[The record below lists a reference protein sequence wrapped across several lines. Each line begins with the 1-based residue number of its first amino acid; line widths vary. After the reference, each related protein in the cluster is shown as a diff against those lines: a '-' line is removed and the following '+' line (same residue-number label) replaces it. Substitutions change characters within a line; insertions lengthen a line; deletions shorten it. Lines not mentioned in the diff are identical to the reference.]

1 MPSSLYAVKV
11 FIMKLVLLVVVATAW
26 APSVTAFSA
35 YLSQLSS
42 GAGAAANVNGASKN
56 TFAENT
62 SVPHTAAGVYDN
74 HAPHSPPPTAPR
86 VGPSQEMLHLISK
99 QVSVELMASQTYM
112 SASIW
117 FRSREFDGMAAWMLE
132 ESDEE
137 RGHGKEILEFA
148 MKSHFRITLEPLP
161 APTADWASPEQVWQA
176 ILHLEENNTQNLL
189 QIAAA
194 ASACQQF
201 GVMAFLDPFHME
213 QVDAEDKVG
222 NILAKVR
229 GASGTLLQELDHQLG
244 QEAEKESHS

>member
-1 MPSSLYAVKV
+1 VNV
-11 FIMKLVLLVVVATAW
+11 FVMKLVLLLVATAW

-42 GAGAAANVNGASKN
+42 GGAAANVNGAN
-56 TFAENT
+56 R
-62 SVPHTAAGVYDN
+62 AGVYDN
-74 HAPHSPPPTAPR
+74 HAPYSPQPTAPR
-86 VGPSQEMLHLISK
+86 VGPSQEMLDLISK

-148 MKSHFRITLEPLP
+148 MKSHFPIKLEQLP
-161 APTADWASPEQVWQA
+161 APAADWTTPDQVWQD
-176 ILHLEENNTQNLL
+176 ILRLEENNTQNLL
-189 QIAAA
+189 KIAAA
-194 ASACQQF
+194 ANACQQF

-213 QVDAEDKVG
+213 QVEAEDKVG

-244 QEAEKESHS
+244 QEAAQGGHH

>member
-1 MPSSLYAVKV
+1 
-11 FIMKLVLLVVVATAW
+11 MKLVLLVVVTAW

-42 GAGAAANVNGASKN
+42 GAGAAANVNGANK
-56 TFAENT
+56 FAGN
-62 SVPHTAAGVYDN
+62 SVHHPAAGVYDN

-86 VGPSQEMLHLISK
+86 GGPSQEMLHLISK

-148 MKSHFRITLEPLP
+148 MKSHFPITLEPLP